1 MMGLVLE
8 QSFANDTSNHTISPL
23 PTYTNQLSSK
33 TSTSHRANGPR
44 PASLAPN
51 SSQQSSPATQ
61 TATSASQPTKP
72 PTQQWQWSKPT
83 SSRRPPTRE
92 SCWSTKRVQDDTSL
106 KSFSEESMN
115 MERMCRRMRIPLFP
129 WITF

>member
-8 QSFANDTSNHTISPL
+8 QLFANDTSNPTTSPP
-23 PTYTNQLSSK
+23 PTYTNQPSSK
-33 TSTSHRANGPR
+33 TSTSHPANGPK

-61 TATSASQPTKP
+61 MATSASQPIKP

-92 SCWSTKRVQDDTSL
+92 SCSSTKRVQDDTSL
-106 KSFSEESMN
+106 KSFSEELMN
-115 MERMCRRMRIPLFP
+115 MERMCRRMRSPRFP
-129 WITF
+129 WIIF